1 LTKPDTRPLEGTVA
15 IVTGAGSGIGR
26 AVARSLGDAGA
37 AVALA
42 ARSLDRLETAAEDLR
57 TGGATSMAVQCDVTS
72 ESQVVAMF
80 AKVEAELGPV
90 GVLVNNAGTLS
101 SALIEDTTL
110 ADWRHVLDV
119 NLTGAF
125 LCMREAIR
133 LMKPRKQG
141 RILNIGS
148 ISASVPRPMTASY
161 AASKAGLVGLS
172 RTAAIE
178 AREHGIAVGCLHP
191 GNVRT
196 EMRQDMSDPINRED
210 MMSVAEV
217 AELAMAMLLVATT
230 TTVWELTALPIEQA
244 FLGRG

>member
-1 LTKPDTRPLEGTVA
+1 MRPLDGTVA

-110 ADWRHVLDV
+110 ADWRQVLDV

-133 LMKPRKQG
+133 LMKPRKRG

-161 AASKAGLVGLS
+161 AASKAGLVALS

-178 AREHGIAVGCLHP
+178 ARPHGIAIGCLHP

-196 EMRQDMSDPINRED
+196 EMRQDMTDPVNRED
-210 MMSVAEV
+210 MMSVDEV
-217 AELAMAMLLVATT
+217 AELAMAMLLVAPT
-230 TTVWELTALPIEQA
+230 TTVWELTALPIDQA

>member
-1 LTKPDTRPLEGTVA
+1 LTKPDLRPLEGTVA

-42 ARSLDRLETAAEDLR
+42 ARSLDRLENAAEDIR
-57 TGGATSMAVQCDVTS
+57 SNGALAMAVQCDVTS
-72 ESQVVAMF
+72 ESEVVAMF
-80 AKVEAELGPV
+80 DRVDAELGPV

-110 ADWRHVLDV
+110 TDWRHVLDV

-125 LCMREAIR
+125 LCMRQAIR
-133 LMKPRKQG
+133 LMRPRKQG

-161 AASKAGLVGLS
+161 AASKAGLVALS

-178 AREHGIAVGCLHP
+178 ARPHGIAIGCLHP

-196 EMRQDMSDPINRED
+196 EMRQDMTDPVNRED
-210 MMSVAEV
+210 MMSVDEV
-217 AELAMAMLLVATT
+217 AELAIAMLLVAPT
-230 TTVWELTALPIEQA
+230 TTVWELTALPIDQA

>member
-1 LTKPDTRPLEGTVA
+1 
-15 IVTGAGSGIGR
+15 
-26 AVARSLGDAGA
+26 
-37 AVALA
+37 
-42 ARSLDRLETAAEDLR
+42 
-57 TGGATSMAVQCDVTS
+57 MAVQCDVTS

-80 AKVEAELGPV
+80 DKVDAEMGPV
-90 GVLVNNAGTLS
+90 GVLVNSAGTFS
-101 SALIEDTTL
+101 SVLVEDTTL
-110 ADWRHVLDV
+110 ADWRYVLDV

-133 LMKPRKQG
+133 RMKPRKHG

-178 AREHGIAVGCLHP
+178 VRPHGVAIGCLHP

-196 EMRQDMSDPINRED
+196 EMRQDMTDPMNRED
-210 MMSVAEV
+210 MMSVDEV
-217 AELAMAMLLVATT
+217 AELAMTMLLVAPT